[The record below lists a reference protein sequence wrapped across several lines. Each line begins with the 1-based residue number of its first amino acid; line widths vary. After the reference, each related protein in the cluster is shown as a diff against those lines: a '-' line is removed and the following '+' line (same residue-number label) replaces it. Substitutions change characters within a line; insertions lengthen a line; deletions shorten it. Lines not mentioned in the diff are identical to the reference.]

1 VKRFSVGQ
9 VILGI
14 AILVLVVCVVY
25 PLFTIIHQSF
35 KFEGRLSLVNY
46 WQIVQKAANFRALR
60 HSLEVATLSTLFATV
75 IGTFLAWLVAR
86 TDLPL
91 RGFLRAAFV
100 LPFIVPPFIGA
111 IAWLQLLGPVGYLNK
126 FYMALTGSTKAL
138 WNIYGPDGIILVM
151 TLHNYPL
158 VYLTVL
164 GGLERM
170 NPELEEAAQIS
181 GSPIFAVMKD
191 ITLPLMAP
199 TIAAG
204 AVLAFIAA
212 IANFGIPAVLG
223 FSARYFVLTTK
234 IYDAIDLGWVG
245 NNLSIAACLSIILS
259 LFAAAGLLLSRLYLK
274 GKEYTTLSG
283 KSIYPNIVPLG
294 VHKYWLLPLALLV
307 VLITTMAPVI
317 AIVLTSLIKAYGL
330 PPTLDNLTL
339 DNFKHV
345 LFLLPAGKRA
355 IRNSLFLAVGAA
367 TIVSLLG
374 SLIAYIVV
382 KTKIRFRF
390 VLDFFATM
398 PYSIPGTV
406 VALAMILAWIRPL
419 PLINVV
425 LYNTIWI
432 ILIAYVARYLA
443 FGVRTTAGALAQIHD
458 SLEEAALI
466 SGANWWQS
474 FKDIVIPLIRPGLF
488 ASWFLVFMPCLRE
501 LTISIL
507 LWSVGHETIG
517 VLVYNLQ
524 DAGDICDSAALAV
537 IMMSVLTVA
546 NLLTRQVTGGKFGY

>member
-1 VKRFSVGQ
+1 MKRFGVGQ

-14 AILVLVVCVVY
+14 AVLVLVVLVVY
-25 PLFTIIHQSF
+25 PLSTIIHQSF
-35 KFEGRLSLVNY
+35 KFEGHLSLVNY
-46 WQIVQKAANFRALR
+46 SEVVQKAAYFRALR
-60 HSLEVATLSTLFATV
+60 HSLEVATLSTIFATL

-91 RGFLRAAFV
+91 QGFLRAAFV
-100 LPFIVPPFIGA
+100 LPFIIPPFIGA
-111 IAWLQLLGPVGYLNK
+111 LAWLQLLGRVGYLNEL
-126 FYMALTGSTKAL
+126 YMALSGSTEPF

-151 TLHNYPL
+151 ALHQYPL

-234 IYDAIDLGWVG
+234 IYDAIAFGWVG
-245 NNLSIAACLSIILS
+245 NKLAIAACLSVILS
-259 LFAAAGLLLSRLYLK
+259 ILAGAGLLLSNLYLK

-283 KSIYPNIVPLG
+283 KSMYPNIVQLSR
-294 VHKYWLLPLALLV
+294 HKYWLLPLALVV
-307 VLITTMAPVI
+307 VLITTVAPVT
-317 AIVLTSLIKAYGL
+317 AIVLTSLTKAYGL

-345 LFLLPAGKRA
+345 LFLLPAGRRA

-367 TIVSLLG
+367 TIISVLG

-382 KTKIRFRF
+382 KTKLRFRF
-390 VLDFFATM
+390 ALDFFASM

-419 PLINVV
+419 PIINVA

-432 ILIAYVARYLA
+432 ILIAYIARYLA
-443 FGVRTTAGALAQIHD
+443 FGVRTTSGSLAQIHD
-458 SLEEAALI
+458 SLEEAAVI
-466 SGANWWQS
+466 SGANWLQS

-507 LWSVGHETIG
+507 LWSAGHETIG

-524 DAGDICDSAALAV
+524 DAGNTTGSAALAV
-537 IMMSVLTVA
+537 IMMSVLMAA
-546 NLLTRQVTGGKFGY
+546 NFFTRRLTGGRFGY

>member
-1 VKRFSVGQ
+1 VKRFGAGQ

-14 AILVLVVCVVY
+14 AILALVVFVVY

-35 KFEGRLSLVNY
+35 KFEDHLSLVNY
-46 WQIVQKAANFRALR
+46 WQVVQKAANFRALR
-60 HSLEVATLSTLFATV
+60 HSLEVALISTMFATL
-75 IGTFLAWLVAR
+75 IGTFLAWMVAR

-91 RGFLRAAFV
+91 RGLLRAGFV
-100 LPFIVPPFIGA
+100 LPFIIPPFIGA

-126 FYMALTGSTKAL
+126 FYMALTGSTKGL

-234 IYDAIDLGWVG
+234 IYDAIDFGWVG

-283 KSIYPNIVPLG
+283 KSIYPNIIQLG
-294 VHKYWLLPLALLV
+294 MHKYWLLPLALFV
-307 VLITTMAPVI
+307 VLITTIAPVI
-317 AIVLTSLIKAYGL
+317 AIVLTSLIRAYGL

-345 LFLLPAGKRA
+345 LFLLPAGRRA

-367 TIVSLLG
+367 TLVSLLG

-382 KTKIRFRF
+382 KTKMRFRF

-466 SGANWWQS
+466 SGASWWQS

-488 ASWFLVFMPCLRE
+488 AAWFLVFMPCLRE

-524 DAGDICDSAALAV
+524 DAGDVCDSAALAV
-537 IMMSVLTVA
+537 IMMSVLIVA
-546 NLLTRQVTGGKFGY
+546 NLLTRRVTGGKFGY

>member
-1 VKRFSVGQ
+1 MRRFGVSQ

-14 AILVLVVCVVY
+14 AILVLVVFVVY
-25 PLFTIIHQSF
+25 PLSTIIHQSF
-35 KFEGRLSLVNY
+35 KFEGHLSPVNY

-60 HSLEVATLSTLFATV
+60 HSLEVATLSMLFATV
-75 IGTFLAWLVAR
+75 IGAFLAWLVAR
-86 TDLPL
+86 TNLPL

-100 LPFIVPPFIGA
+100 LPFIIPPFIGA

-126 FYMALTGSTKAL
+126 FYMALTGSTEPL

-151 TLHNYPL
+151 ALHSYPL

-234 IYDAIDLGWVG
+234 IYDAVDLGWIG
-245 NNLSIAACLSIILS
+245 NNLSIAACLSIVVS
-259 LFAAAGLLLSRLYLK
+259 LLAGAGLLLSRLYLK

-283 KSIYPNIVPLG
+283 KSMYPNIVQLG
-294 VHKYWLLPLALLV
+294 IHKYWLLPLALLV
-307 VLITTMAPVI
+307 VLITTVAPVV
-317 AIVLTSLIKAYGL
+317 AIVITSLTKAYGL
-330 PPTLDNLTL
+330 PPTPDNLTL

-345 LFLLPAGKRA
+345 LFLLPAGRRA

-382 KTKIRFRF
+382 KTKMRFRF
-390 VLDFFATM
+390 VIDFFATM

-419 PLINVV
+419 PFTNIV

-443 FGVRTTAGALAQIHD
+443 FGVRTTAGSLAQIHD
-458 SLEEAALI
+458 SLEEAATI
-466 SGANWWQS
+466 SGANWLQA

-524 DAGDICDSAALAV
+524 DAGDNTGSAALAV
-537 IMMSVLTVA
+537 VMMTVLMAA
-546 NLLTRQVTGGKFGY
+546 NFLTRRLTGGKFGY

>member
-1 VKRFSVGQ
+1 MKRFSVGQ